1 MEELELGWSS
11 VADVGIFLNLNLM
24 CAVFNNTICF
34 VFFFC
39 YKFFLDKSNPS
50 LDFSVSCK

>member
-1 MEELELGWSS
+1 MSH

-34 VFFFC
+34 VFFF